1 MDNKTTV
8 LSHTTLLRSFSS
20 KYEASEITRRNF
32 LLTLFN
38 AVAIL
43 ALSGFTIAAIRSGRT
58 ALAIAL
64 TLTLMMA
71 FIGIITLYIS
81 KTTRASTV
89 VAIFGAC
96 GLYLF
101 LITTGGVENTGM
113 LWCYPIVAV
122 IVVLAGFKHGLY
134 LICLTFS
141 ITGAIFLLP
150 SIPSYFAVYTTEV
163 KIRFFA
169 SNVALAIFVTLT
181 EYARARNQLELLK
194 LSAQLDELSYT
205 DLLTGLP
212 NRRFI
217 MECMSAENS
226 RRSRYKRPYTI
237 IFGDVDNFK
246 SINDNFGHEAGDQ
259 VLKVIAAKL
268 RSILRSE
275 DIPGRW
281 GGEEFLIVVPEADEQ
296 KGLETAERIRIAIAN
311 TPISYRNNDIS
322 ITMSFGV
329 ETVLTEGGIEEF
341 INSADRKLYAAKRNG
356 KNQCVNTL

>member
-8 LSHTTLLRSFSS
+8 LNHTALLRSFSS
-20 KYEASEITRRNF
+20 KYEASEISRRHF

-43 ALSGFTIAAIRSGRT
+43 ALSAFSINAIKADRIP
-58 ALAIAL
+58 LAIAL
-64 TLTLMMA
+64 TLALLM
-71 FIGIITLYIS
+71 GITSIVVLHIS
-81 KTTRASTV
+81 KTTRMSTAV
-89 VAIFGAC
+89 SLTAAT
-96 GLYLF
+96 GLLLF
-101 LITTGGVENTGM
+101 LIVTGGVENTGM
-113 LWCYPIVAV
+113 LWCYPIMAV
-122 IVVLAGFKHGLY
+122 VIVLAGVKHGMY
-134 LICLTFS
+134 LIGVIMS
-141 ITGAIFLLP
+141 ITAAIFLLP
-150 SIPSYFAVYTTEV
+150 SVPSYFAVYTTEV

-181 EYARARNQLELLK
+181 EYARARNQSELLK

-217 MECMSAENS
+217 QECMSAENS

-246 SINDNFGHEAGDQ
+246 SINDNYGHEAGDQ
-259 VLKVIAAKL
+259 VLKAIAVKM

-275 DIPGRW
+275 DIAGRW
-281 GGEEFLIVVPEADEQ
+281 GGEEFLIVVPESDEK
-296 KGLETAERIRIAIAN
+296 KGLEAAERIRKAIAN
-311 TPISYRNNDIS
+311 TPISYRNHDIS
-322 ITMSFGV
+322 VTMSFGV

-341 INSADRKLYAAKRNG
+341 IDNADRKLYAAKRNG
-356 KNQCVNTL
+356 KNQCVATL